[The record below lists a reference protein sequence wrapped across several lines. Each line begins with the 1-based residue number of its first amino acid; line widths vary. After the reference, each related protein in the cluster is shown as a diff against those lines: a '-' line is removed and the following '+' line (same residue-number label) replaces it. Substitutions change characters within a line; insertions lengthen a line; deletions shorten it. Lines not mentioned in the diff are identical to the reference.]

1 MVAKCKGLIL
11 IAIAMLA
18 LSALPCGACFSI
30 IVGKDASTDG
40 CVLVGHNEDDYPPQV
55 VNHYKVPRQ
64 MHGPG
69 TTVVLRNGGVLEQVE
84 QTWAYLWS
92 EMPGMLFSDTCVN
105 EWGVTVTSD
114 GCPSRE
120 DRPEITDGGI
130 GWMLRRLVA
139 QRARSAR
146 EGVLLAG
153 RLVERFGY
161 VASGRTYIIADPNEG
176 WLFCAVQG
184 RHWLARRVPDNEVA
198 MVANTYTIHRIDLA
212 DEVDVLASK
221 DIVTYAIERGWYD
234 PQKDGPFDFAAV
246 YADPG
251 SASHPNNAGRQ
262 WSGLRYVASQE
273 IAPGFDLPFSV
284 VPKRKLGVTDLME
297 ILRHDEPNRPEPSPA
312 SGFGCALC
320 SGATQT
326 SFVAQLRREPPLD
339 IGLVYWVCLA
349 EPRTSVYLPFHFGVT
364 DFPAGFRTQPEQPTS
379 DVYDR
384 KVGAPFVPDP
394 REAFWVF
401 SNFRDKAERQGPA
414 LVAAARNR
422 AERIES
428 RAAAIQKPLED
439 AARRLHQTGRIGA
452 GELLT
457 NFSCGLFLSALE
469 GMDAALR
476 QPTSD
481 EQIIARAKAI
491 HEAAIALDSHVDI
504 ADEQYA
510 TADLDPGV
518 DNPALRCDLVKM
530 AKGGVDGVFLAVYV
544 RQAPELNA
552 QTYAEAQRM
561 ADGKFEAIERLTQSM
576 YPDRC
581 ALAMCPDEAERI
593 VATGKKA
600 IMIGIENGFPIAED
614 LDLLRQYYDRG
625 ARYVTLCHTE
635 HNQICDSSSAPNPVH
650 NGLSPFGKRVVQ
662 RMNELGMMCDAS
674 HISENAFFD
683 LLAVTRAPVLVSHSG
698 CSAVHPHDRNLTDEQ
713 LRALRDNGG
722 VIQIVALDAYL
733 RPETPERKEAV
744 RRLRDE
750 LGVPSYAERQK
761 WSTERRAAMRPRL
774 KEYYRRYEEF
784 AETVP
789 VATVK
794 DFVDHIDH
802 AVRVAGIDHVGIG
815 TDFDGGGA
823 VSGFANHAEALNVT
837 VELVRRGYCDEDIR
851 KIWGGNL
858 LRLWRRVEAVAKPL

>member
-1 MVAKCKGLIL
+1 MIDKSRGLIL
-11 IAIAMLA
+11 IALA
-18 LSALPCGACFSI
+18 LLMLWAAPCGACFSI
-30 IVGKDASTDG
+30 VVGKDASTDG

-69 TTVVLRNGGVLEQVE
+69 ATVVLRNGGVLEQVE

-120 DRPEITDGGI
+120 DRPKITDGGI
-130 GWMLRRLVA
+130 GWTLRRLIA

-161 VASGRTYIIADPNEG
+161 VASGRTYIVADPNEG

-184 RHWLARRVPDNEVA
+184 KHWLARRVPDNEVA
-198 MVANTYTIHRIDLA
+198 MVANTYTIRQVDLA
-212 DEVDVLASK
+212 DEDNVLASK

-246 YADPG
+246 YADPA

-262 WSGLRYVASQE
+262 WAGLRYVASRE

-284 VPKRKLGVTDLME
+284 IPKRKLGVTDIME
-297 ILRHDEPNRPEPSPA
+297 ILRHDEPNQPESSPA

-326 SFVAQLRREPPLD
+326 SFVAQLRRELPLD
-339 IGLVYWVCLA
+339 TGLVYWVCLA
-349 EPRTSVYLPFHFGVT
+349 EPRTSVYLPFHFGIT

-428 RAAAIQKPLED
+428 RAVAMQRPLED
-439 AARRLHQTGRIGA
+439 AARRLHETDRIGV
-452 GELLT
+452 GELLA
-457 NFSCGLFLSALE
+457 NFSYGLYLLALE

-476 QPTSD
+476 QPTTD
-481 EQIIARAKAI
+481 VQIIARARAI
-491 HEAAIALDSHVDI
+491 HEAAITLDSHVDI

-510 TADLDPGV
+510 TPDLDPGV

-530 AKGGVDGVFLAVYV
+530 AEGGVDGVFLAVYV

-561 ADGKFEAIERLTQSM
+561 ADSKFEAIERLTQSM

-593 VATGKKA
+593 VATGRTA
-600 IMIGIENGFPIAED
+600 IMIGIE
-614 LDLLRQYYDRG
+614 
-625 ARYVTLCHTE
+625 
-635 HNQICDSSSAPNPVH
+635 
-650 NGLSPFGKRVVQ
+650 
-662 RMNELGMMCDAS
+662 
-674 HISENAFFD
+674 
-683 LLAVTRAPVLVSHSG
+683 
-698 CSAVHPHDRNLTDEQ
+698 
-713 LRALRDNGG
+713 
-722 VIQIVALDAYL
+722 
-733 RPETPERKEAV
+733 
-744 RRLRDE
+744 
-750 LGVPSYAERQK
+750 
-761 WSTERRAAMRPRL
+761 
-774 KEYYRRYEEF
+774 
-784 AETVP
+784 
-789 VATVK
+789 
-794 DFVDHIDH
+794 
-802 AVRVAGIDHVGIG
+802 
-815 TDFDGGGA
+815 
-823 VSGFANHAEALNVT
+823 
-837 VELVRRGYCDEDIR
+837 
-851 KIWGGNL
+851 
-858 LRLWRRVEAVAKPL
+858 